1 MKFKRSR
8 VTPIDASTNV
18 INLID
23 VLLLLLIF
31 FMLTTTFARK
41 TELSITLPEAAS
53 GAPEQ
58 PPRMLEVSISADGA
72 YAVNGVSLRNDEL
85 DTLTGAL
92 KREADGDTT
101 VPLRIVA
108 DGRTP
113 HQAVVR
119 AMDAA
124 GQAGFTRLA
133 IATRPRAAD

>member
-8 VTPIDASTNV
+8 IAPIDATNNA

-41 TELSITLPEAAS
+41 TELSITLPEAQSA
-53 GAPEQ
+53 AAQQVPKMIEI
-58 PPRMLEVSISADGA
+58 SISADGA
-72 YAVNGVSLRNDEL
+72 YSVNGVSLRNDEL
-85 DTLTGAL
+85 ATLAAAL
-92 KREADGDTT
+92 RQEAHGGQAL
-101 VPLRIVA
+101 PLRIIA

-124 GQAGFTRLA
+124 GQTGFSRLA
-133 IATRPRAAD
+133 IATRPRAE

>member
-8 VTPIDASTNV
+8 VTPIDASINV

-41 TELSITLPEAAS
+41 TELGITLPEAAS
-53 GAPEQ
+53 GSPEQ
-58 PPRMLEVSISADGA
+58 PPRMVEVSISAEGA
-72 YAVNGVSLRNDEL
+72 YAVNGVSLRNDEIE
-85 DTLTGAL
+85 TLTGAL
-92 KREADGDTT
+92 KREAKGNIAM
-101 VPLRIVA
+101 PLRIIA

-113 HQAVVR
+113 HQAVIR

-124 GQAGFTRLA
+124 GQAGFSRLA

>member
-8 VTPIDASTNV
+8 VTPIDATNNA

-41 TELSITLPEAAS
+41 TELSITLPEASSA
-53 GAPEQ
+53 APEQ
-58 PPRMLEVSISADGA
+58 PPRMLEISISADGA
-72 YAVNGVSLRNDEL
+72 FAVNGVSLRNDEL
-85 DTLTGAL
+85 ETLTGAL
-92 KREADGDTT
+92 KREAKGNTA

-124 GQAGFTRLA
+124 GKSGFSRIA
-133 IATRPRAAD
+133 IATRPRPE

>member
-8 VTPIDASTNV
+8 VTPIDATNNA

-41 TELSITLPEAAS
+41 TELSITLPEASS
-53 GAPEQ
+53 GAQ
-58 PPRMLEVSISADGA
+58 AAPPDMLEVSISADGA

-85 DTLTGAL
+85 DTLVAAL
-92 KREADGDTT
+92 KRAAKGEVS

-124 GQAGFTRLA
+124 GQSGFSRLA
-133 IATRPRAAD
+133 IATRPRPE